1 MTPQQATA
9 GTNGVW
15 DVPGTLPRGSIPQ
28 RGALTTLYGRA
39 SVSPPASPHFWGPGA
54 VFWPQRPDPAAR
66 KEEGTE
72 AGAKAPGVTGVSH
85 GAPQPPLRSRTR
97 NRGFGLGLDGRSF
110 PGRPGRDCP
119 PEKPQIPSPGGGWG
133 AAPGST
139 PRPHTPTARHAAPR
153 APKPHGDPPGPFTHR
168 SRAGGSVSA
177 AGKPRPRAASSRFLA
192 QETLLPGGFGGQES
206 PAGIPACPPDPQQFL
221 FPPPA
226 TRISTFP
233 TPLLPLGDP
242 FPFWGAHGIESPVSP
257 APPMS
262 PTSHSPRVSV
272 PILTPPRDE
281 P

>member
-1 MTPQQATA
+1 MTPRQATA

-15 DVPGTLPRGSIPQ
+15 DVPGTLPRDSIPQ

-110 PGRPGRDCP
+110 PGLPGRDCP
-119 PEKPQIPSPGGGWG
+119 SEKPQIPSLGGGWG

-139 PRPHTPTARHAAPR
+139 PRPRTPTARHAAPR
-153 APKPHGDPPGPFTHR
+153 APSPTGTPPDPLLTATGPEAPSALRGSRGPGRPHP
-168 SRAGGSVSA
+168 
-177 AGKPRPRAASSRFLA
+177 ASSRRKRCSRGVLGA
-192 QETLLPGGFGGQES
+192 RRAPQGSLRAPQ
-206 PAGIPACPPDPQQFL
+206 DPQQFL

-226 TRISTFP
+226 TRISAFP

-242 FPFWGAHGIESPVSP
+242 FPFWGAHSIESPVSP
-257 APPMS
+257 ASPMS
-262 PTSHSPRVSV
+262 PTSRSPRVSAPV
-272 PILTPPRDE
+272 LTPPRDE

>member
-1 MTPQQATA
+1 MTPRQATA

-119 PEKPQIPSPGGGWG
+119 PEKPQIPSLGGGWG

-139 PRPHTPTARHAAPR
+139 PRPRTPPARHAAPPCPQ
-153 APKPHGDPPGPFTHR
+153 APRGPSRTLYSPQQGRRLRQRCGEAAAPGGLIPLP
-168 SRAGGSVSA
+168 RAGNA
-177 AGKPRPRAASSRFLA
+177 A
-192 QETLLPGGFGGQES
+192 PGGFWGPGEPRRDPCVPPR
-206 PAGIPACPPDPQQFL
+206 PAAVF
-221 FPPPA
+221 
-226 TRISTFP
+226 ISTPGHEDFGFSHP
-233 TPLLPLGDP
+233 TPSFG
-242 FPFWGAHGIESPVSP
+242 
-257 APPMS
+257 
-262 PTSHSPRVSV
+262 
-272 PILTPPRDE
+272 
-281 P
+281 